1 MVRKEREWLQPWL
14 FCLPALAVLLA
25 LTLLPLLRTLR
36 DSFTDAHLGISE
48 AIHYV
53 GRENYSFLFR
63 DPDWWHSVK
72 NTLVFTIVSVILETL
87 LGLGVALLLH
97 SNIRG
102 RGVLRTAVLIPW
114 AIPAVVSAR
123 IWAWMFNDMYGVVNE
138 ILIRIGVISSPIAWL
153 ADSRLAM
160 ATLVIVDVWKT
171 TPFMALLLLAGL
183 QSIPMS
189 VHEASQVD
197 GASKWR
203 EFVSV
208 TLPLLRPAIGVA
220 VLFRMLDALR
230 IFDLPFV
237 LTSNSKSTSVISIYA
252 RQQMV
257 DFQDVG
263 YGSAAAFL
271 IFCMTAVIAV
281 IYLATAR
288 KQLGLG
294 VE

>member
-1 MVRKEREWLQPWL
+1 MVKKDREWLQPWL
-14 FCLPALAVLLA
+14 FCLPALVALLA
-25 LTLLPLLRTLR
+25 LTLVPLLRTLR
-36 DSFTDAHLGISE
+36 DSLTNARLGVSE
-48 AIHYV
+48 AIHFV
-53 GRENYSFLFR
+53 GLENYSFLLR

-72 NTLVFTIVSVILETL
+72 NTLIFTVFSVFLETL
-87 LGLGVALLLH
+87 LGLGIALLLH

-102 RGVLRTAVLIPW
+102 RGALRTAVLIPW

-123 IWAWMFNDMYGVVNE
+123 IWAWMFNDMYGVINE
-138 ILIRIGVISSPIAWL
+138 LLTRTHIISTPIAWL
-153 ADSRLAM
+153 ADSRWAM
-160 ATLVIVDVWKT
+160 ATLVAVDVWKT
-171 TPFMALLLLAGL
+171 TPFMALLILAGL
-183 QSIPMS
+183 QSIPTS

-197 GASKWR
+197 GASAWR
-203 EFVSV
+203 EFIAV

-220 VLFRMLDALR
+220 ILFRMLDALR

-271 IFCMTAVIAV
+271 IFCMTGVIAL
-281 IYLATAR
+281 IYLASAK
-288 KQLGLG
+288 KQLGL
-294 VE
+294 EK